1 MIAVVG
7 LETVAGFFVERMLN
21 ATVEGIGIVLVAG
34 LLLWVVGKR
43 NSGTRFAV
51 WLSVLGA
58 IAVLP
63 LVDHFGASHAGVT
76 RQAQISL
83 SPSWALYLLGLWF
96 FIAAIGLVRV
106 GVGLGHLFKL
116 KKKCTPVDTAALDPL
131 LQSTLAETGEQRHV
145 TLCISDS
152 VRMPT
157 AMGFFKPLVVIP
169 SWALKEL
176 STLELNSV
184 LMHELAHL
192 RRWDDYT
199 NLAQKI
205 LGALFFFH
213 PAVWWIED
221 RLALEREMACDDL
234 VLARTES
241 PQAYAACLV
250 ALAEKGFLRRGLAL
264 AQAAVSRMHHTSL
277 RVTQI
282 LDRDRPPAT
291 RVWTPAL
298 ALVAGFAISAA
309 VVAPHFPR
317 LISFANPEP
326 ATEAWQT
333 VSGDGADFYRL
344 NAVPAKLT
352 TTPLEKTP
360 YSPPLPQAS
369 AKHLPQPTP
378 VVERRTQDDG
388 SARTATRSR
397 AAALHPATVFVV
409 MRARQM
415 DGPGAVV
422 WTVSVW
428 KVTWTIP
435 EHKKLHAGVLARTT

>member
-1 MIAVVG
+1 MIPVLH
-7 LETVAGFFVERMLN
+7 LETLAGLFVERMLN
-21 ATVEGIGIVLVAG
+21 ATVEGIGIVLFAG
-34 LLLWVVGKR
+34 LLLWVMGKR

-63 LVDHFGASHAGVT
+63 LVDHFDASHAVLT
-76 RQAQISL
+76 RQARISL
-83 SPSWALYLLGLWF
+83 SPSWALYLLALWF
-96 FIAAIGLVRV
+96 FIAAIGLAR
-106 GVGLGHLFKL
+106 VGLGLRQLVKL
-116 KKKCTPVDTAALDPL
+116 KKKCTPVDTTTLDPL
-131 LQSTLAETGEQRHV
+131 LQSTLAEARKQRQV
-145 TLCISDS
+145 MLCVSDS
-152 VRMPT
+152 VRMP
-157 AMGFFKPLVVIP
+157 AAIGYFKPLVVIP
-169 SWALKEL
+169 SWAMKEL
-176 STLELNSV
+176 STRELNSV

-192 RRWDDYT
+192 RRWDDFT

-205 LGALFFFH
+205 LGAFFFFH

-309 VVAPHFPR
+309 VAAPHLPR

-352 TTPLEKTP
+352 TTPFEKPP
-360 YSPPLPQAS
+360 YSPNLPQAT

-378 VVERRTQDDG
+378 VVERRTQGDG
-388 SARTATRSR
+388 PARTAIRSR
-397 AAALHPATVFVV
+397 ASALHPATVFVV
-409 MRARQM
+409 MRTRQM

-428 KVTWTIP
+428 KVTWTNP
-435 EHKKLHAGVLARTT
+435 EHKKLHAGVLTRTT

>member
-282 LDRDRPPAT
+282 LDRNRPRAT

-298 ALVAGFAISAA
+298 ALVAGVAVSAA
-309 VVAPHFPR
+309 VAAPHFPR
-317 LISFANPEP
+317 LISIANPGP
-326 ATEAWQT
+326 ATEAWRT

-352 TTPLEKTP
+352 TTSFEKMP
-360 YSPPLPQAS
+360 YSPTVPQA
-369 AKHLPQPTP
+369 AVKHSPQPTP
-378 VVERRTQDDG
+378 VVERSTQHDVPVL
-388 SARTATRSR
+388 TATRNR
-397 AAALHPATVFVV
+397 AAAAHPATVFVV
-409 MRARQM
+409 MRTRQM

-428 KVTWTIP
+428 KVTWTTP
-435 EHKKLHAGVLARTT
+435 EHKRLHAGVLARTT